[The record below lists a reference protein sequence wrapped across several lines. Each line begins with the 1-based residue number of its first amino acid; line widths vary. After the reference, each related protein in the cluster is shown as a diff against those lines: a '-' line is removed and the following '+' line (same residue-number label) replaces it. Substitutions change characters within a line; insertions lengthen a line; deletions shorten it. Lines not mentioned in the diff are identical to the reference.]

1 MSENIPY
8 LDYGTWLRKRFP
20 FKVQKLSVD
29 AGFTC
34 PNRDGHIGT
43 GGCIYCNNQSFSP
56 TYCNRQ
62 LSVREQLEAGKR
74 FFGRKYPD
82 MRYMAYFQ
90 SFTNTYADLDHLR
103 RLYEEALEVDDIVGI
118 VIGTR
123 PDCVSLPLLDY
134 LQQLNRQTMV
144 TVEYGIET
152 ANDQTLQL
160 INRGHDFQCS
170 RHAVEL
176 TAERGITVG
185 GHIII
190 GLPGETA
197 EESIAQAHVM
207 SSLPLDILKIHQMQ
221 IIKGTRLAAM
231 YAEKP
236 FHLYTPDEYTET
248 IISYLEHLR
257 PDIAVERFAS
267 QSPKDL
273 LIAPQWG
280 LKNYELTN
288 LVVNKMKR
296 EGRYQ
301 GSLSTESNLSIAIP
315 G

>member
-1 MSENIPY
+1 MNENMPY

>member
-1 MSENIPY
+1 MNENIPY

-56 TYCNRQ
+56 AYCNRR

-134 LQQLNRQTMV
+134 LQKLNRQTMV

-190 GLPGETA
+190 GLPGEIA

-207 SSLPLDILKIHQMQ
+207 SLLPLDILKIHQMQ

-231 YAEKP
+231 YAENP